1 MAFLNKI
8 NEIINNIDDSI
19 DLSKF
24 AILKLYVN
32 KENETLINL
41 YTQHVEKHNDSILN
55 TNHPNSGFDV
65 FVPNDTIFT
74 KENKTEMINLEIK
87 CEMIYCETKFVVN
100 HSCGFFIFP
109 RSSMSKTP
117 LILANHTGIID
128 QGYRGF
134 LMGAFK
140 CLEIDESSH
149 NYVVEKETRLL
160 QICHPTLCPIFVKLV
175 SEESLSVTA
184 RGDGGFGSTGVVGII
199 L

>member
-1 MAFLNKI
+1 MNFLNKI
-8 NEIINNIDDSI
+8 DDIINNIDDSI

-32 KENETLINL
+32 KENEELINL
-41 YTQHVEKHNDSILN
+41 YTQHVEKHNDTILN
-55 TNHPNSGFDV
+55 STHPNSGFDI
-65 FVPNDTIFT
+65 FIPNENIFSM
-74 KENKTEMINLEIK
+74 ENQTEMINLEIK
-87 CEMIYCETKFVVN
+87 CEMIYRERKNVVN
-100 HSCGFFIFP
+100 RCGFFIFP

-117 LILANHTGIID
+117 LILANHTGVID

-140 CLEIDESSH
+140 CFGSP
-149 NYVVEKETRLL
+149 NYVVEKQTRLL
-160 QICHPTLCPIFVKLV
+160 QICHATLCPVFVKLV
-175 SEESLSVTA
+175 TEDSLSVTA

>member
-1 MAFLNKI
+1 MNFLNKI
-8 NEIINNIDDSI
+8 DDIINNIDDSI

-32 KENETLINL
+32 KENEELINL
-41 YTQHVEKHNDSILN
+41 YTQHVEKHNETILN
-55 TNHPNSGFDV
+55 TNHPNSGFDI
-65 FVPNDTIFT
+65 FVPNDTIFS

-87 CEMIYCETKFVVN
+87 CEMIYCETKFVVS

-109 RSSMSKTP
+109 RSSISKTP
-117 LILANHTGIID
+117 LILANHTGVID

-134 LMGAFK
+134 LIGAFK
-140 CLEIDESSH
+140 CFGSP
-149 NYVVEKETRLL
+149 NYVIEKQSRLL
-160 QICHPTLCPIFVKLV
+160 QICHATLCPIFVKLV
-175 SEESLSVTA
+175 SEDSLSVTA